1 MDAEVDAEVD
11 AEAEVDGVVETDA
24 RVVAAVDERSLE
36 ADVVAKERLEEKE
49 EGEGRRSFPTI
60 LLKHSSQRL
69 STV

>member
-1 MDAEVDAEVD
+1 MDAEADAEVDA
-11 AEAEVDGVVETDA
+11 VVESDA

-36 ADVVAKERLEEKE
+36 ADVVAKEGLEEKE

-60 LLKHSSQRL
+60 LFKHSPQRL

>member
-1 MDAEVDAEVD
+1 MEAEVGVD
-11 AEAEVDGVVETDA
+11 AEADAEFDAVVESDA

-36 ADVVAKERLEEKE
+36 ADVVAKEGLEEKE
-49 EGEGRRSFPTI
+49 QGEGRRSFPTI